1 MILIDVTYAN
11 WSPADIDHGETVD
24 QGFIFQD
31 EPISFKSLV
40 ELMRGYESASNFP
53 VDANC
58 WLSSFNTDFKSG
70 VETVHNLHFSY
81 KNKTRYKKYWWMA
94 LKAAGFI

>member
-11 WSPADIDHGETVD
+11 WTQADIDHGETRD
-24 QGFIFQD
+24 QGFVFQD

-40 ELMRGYESASNFP
+40 ELMRGYESTSNFP

-58 WLSSFNTDFKSG
+58 WLSSYNTDIRTG
-70 VETVHNLHFSY
+70 IETVHNLHFSY
-81 KNKTRYKKYWWMA
+81 KNKARYKKYWELA
-94 LKAAGFI
+94 LKAAGF